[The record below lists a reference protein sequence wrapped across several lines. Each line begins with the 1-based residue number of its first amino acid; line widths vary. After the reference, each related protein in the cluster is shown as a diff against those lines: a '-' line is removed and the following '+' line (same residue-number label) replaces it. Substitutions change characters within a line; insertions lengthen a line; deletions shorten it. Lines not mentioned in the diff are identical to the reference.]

1 MVDTQSNFK
10 AELNPQQFEAV
21 DTLEGPLL
29 ILAGAGSGKTRVLT
43 YRFANLVLQGVT
55 APENILA
62 VTFTNKAAREMEDR
76 VFKILNRFDV
86 KVVTQLWISTFHSIC
101 VRILRDTIEQIGY
114 SKSFTIYD
122 PSDVTSQIKKTLH
135 GLKIDE
141 KIYPAKIFAKKI
153 SWAKTYG
160 YTPEIIANEHPQFL
174 DKRTLAVYA
183 SYEEDMKRANA
194 LDFDDLLLKTKEV
207 FTSNPEVLQRYQQ
220 KFQYIMVDEYQD
232 TNNVQ
237 YNIIKMLGQG
247 HNNLCV
253 VGDEDQSI
261 YSWRGA
267 DIQNIL
273 SFEKDFKGAKT
284 VKLEENYRSTKNIV
298 TAASHLIQNN
308 TQRKDKVLFTS
319 NAAGD
324 PIVVREELDE
334 YAEAKFVVNSID
346 TILRENK
353 SKPKDIAIFY
363 RTNAQS
369 RVLEDQLRAKA
380 MPYKIVGGLRFYE
393 RMEIKDAI
401 SYLRLS
407 TNLNDDAAFRR
418 IINVPGRGIGKT
430 TMDKVMVIS
439 NENKL
444 SMFDAAKIACT
455 TGVLNKSTSAKIL
468 NFLRLVEELA
478 RKKNKLSI
486 SEFYLEVLD
495 KSGYELKLKQ
505 DDSLEAKARLE
516 NLEELLNAIKQF
528 EKERGQEAILENFL
542 EEMALVSDQDQIKG
556 DEDCVHLMTLHI
568 SKGLEFPYVF
578 IVGLE
583 EGVFPSHQ
591 KIESDDETDLEEERR
606 LAYVGM
612 TRAEKQLCLL
622 YAKKRTVW
630 GNTQYNSPSRFIE
643 EIPDEFKLH
652 STAIKQPTS
661 QFQTQYQKPYQRN
674 DYDEFDQ
681 TTTYYDEI
689 SHQTDNGFSKGMKV
703 RHPSFGVGTVN
714 EVQGHGEDAR
724 VSILFTGN
732 FLKTFIAKFAR
743 LERV

>member
-1 MVDTQSNFK
+1 MVDNQPNFK
-10 AELNPQQFEAV
+10 SELNPQQFDAV
-21 DTLEGPLL
+21 DSLEGPLL

-43 YRFANLVLQGVT
+43 YRFANLVLQGVS

-76 VFKILNRFDV
+76 VFKILHRFGV
-86 KVVTQLWISTFHSIC
+86 KILSQLWISTFHSIC
-101 VRILRDTIEQIGY
+101 VRILRDTIENIGY
-114 SKSFTIYD
+114 SRSFTIYD

-135 GLKIDE
+135 ALHIDE
-141 KIYPAKIFAKKI
+141 KIYPAKTFAKKI

-160 YTPEIIANEHPQFL
+160 YSPAVIANEHPHFL
-174 DKRTLAVYA
+174 DKRTLSVYTA
-183 SYEEDMKRANA
+183 YEEDMKRANA
-194 LDFDDLLLKTKEV
+194 LDFDDLLIKTKEV
-207 FTSNPEVLQRYQQ
+207 FSSCPDILQRYQQ

-237 YNIIKMLGQG
+237 YYLIKMLAQG
-247 HNNLCV
+247 HHNLCV

-298 TAASHLIQNN
+298 TAASHVIQNN

-319 NAAGD
+319 NDAGD

-334 YAEAKFVVNSID
+334 YSEAKFVINSID
-346 TILRENK
+346 TIIRENK
-353 SKPKDIAIFY
+353 ASPSDIAIFY

-380 MPYKIVGGLRFYE
+380 LPYKIVGGLRFYE
-393 RMEIKDAI
+393 RMEIKDAL

-407 TNLNDDAAFRR
+407 TNQNDDAAFRR
-418 IINVPGRGIGKT
+418 VINVPGRGIGKT
-430 TMDKVMVIS
+430 TMDKVMIVS

-444 SMFDAAKIACT
+444 SMFEAAKIACSNGT
-455 TGVLNKSTSAKIL
+455 INKSTSAKIL
-468 NFLRLVEELA
+468 HFLRLIEDLK
-478 RKKNKLSI
+478 RKKDKLSI

-528 EKERGQEAILENFL
+528 EKERGLEATLENFL

-556 DEDCVHLMTLHI
+556 DENCIHLMTLHI

-583 EGVFPSHQ
+583 EGIFPSHQ

-643 EIPDEFKLH
+643 EIPKEFKLF
-652 STAIKQPTS
+652 STAIRQPTS
-661 QFQTQYQKPYQRN
+661 QFQAQYQKSYQRN

-689 SHQTDNGFSKGMKV
+689 SDSRSEFMKGMKV
-703 RHPSFGVGTVN
+703 RHPSFGLGVVY
-714 EVQGHGEDAR
+714 EVQGNGEDAR
-724 VSILFTGN
+724 VSILFTDN
-732 FLKTFIAKFAR
+732 FLKTFVAKFAR

>member
-1 MVDTQSNFK
+1 LIDKINFK
-10 AELNPQQFEAV
+10 TELNPQQFEAV

-62 VTFTNKAAREMEDR
+62 VTFTNKAAREMEAR
-76 VFKILNRFDV
+76 VFKILDRFEV
-86 KVVTQLWISTFHSIC
+86 RVMTQLWISTFHSIC
-101 VRILRDTIEQIGY
+101 VRILRDSIENIGY
-114 SKSFTIYD
+114 SRSFTIYD
-122 PSDVTSQIKKTLH
+122 PSDVTSQIKKTLQA
-135 GLKIDE
+135 LQIDE
-141 KIYPAKIFAKKI
+141 KIYPAKVFAKKI
-153 SWAKTYG
+153 SWAKTFG
-160 YTPEIIANEHPQFL
+160 LSPSQIENEHKHFL
-174 DKRTLAVYA
+174 DKRTLSVYK

-194 LDFDDLLLKTKEV
+194 LDFDDLLLKTREV
-207 FTSNPEVLQRYQQ
+207 FASHPSILERYQQ

-232 TNNVQ
+232 TNSVQ
-237 YNIIKMLGQG
+237 YQIIKLLAQG
-247 HNNLCV
+247 HHNLCV

-273 SFEKDFKGAKT
+273 SFEKDFKGAKI

-298 TAASHLIQNN
+298 TAASHVIQNN
-308 TQRKDKVLFTS
+308 TQRKDKVLFT
-319 NAAGD
+319 NNDAGD

-334 YAEAKFVVNSID
+334 YGEAKFVTNSID
-346 TILRENK
+346 TILRDKEYR
-353 SKPKDIAIFY
+353 PKDIAIFY

-380 MPYKIVGGLRFYE
+380 LPYKIIGGLRFYE
-393 RMEIKDAI
+393 RMEIKDAL
-401 SYLRLS
+401 SYMRLC
-407 TNLNDDAAFRR
+407 TNKNDDAAFRR

-430 TMDKVMVIS
+430 TLDKIQIVAIEQKIS
-439 NENKL
+439 MSE
-444 SMFDAAKIACT
+444 AAYVAST
-455 TGVLNKSTSAKIL
+455 NGSLNKPTGQKIL
-468 NFLRLVEELA
+468 RFLELIEELRA
-478 RKKNKLSI
+478 RKDKLSI
-486 SEFYLEVLD
+486 SEFYLDILD
-495 KSGYELKLKQ
+495 KSDYELKLKQ
-505 DDSLEAKARLE
+505 DDSPEAQARLQ

-528 EKERGQEAILENFL
+528 EKERGLEATLENFL

-556 DEDCVHLMTLHI
+556 DEDSVHLMTLHV

-583 EGVFPSHQ
+583 EGIFPSIQ
-591 KIESDDETDLEEERR
+591 KVESEDETDLEEERR

-622 YAKKRTVW
+622 HAKKRTVW
-630 GNTQYNSPSRFIE
+630 GNTQYNQPSRFIE
-643 EIPDEFKLH
+643 EIPAEFKVM
-652 STAIKQPTS
+652 SSAIRQPTS
-661 QFQTQYQKPYQRN
+661 QLAAQYQKSFNRQ

-689 SHQTDNGFSKGMKV
+689 TAPKSEFSKGMKV
-703 RHPSFGVGTVN
+703 RHPSFGVGLVH
-714 EVQGHGEDAR
+714 EVQGNGEDAR
-724 VSILFTGN
+724 VSILFQGN